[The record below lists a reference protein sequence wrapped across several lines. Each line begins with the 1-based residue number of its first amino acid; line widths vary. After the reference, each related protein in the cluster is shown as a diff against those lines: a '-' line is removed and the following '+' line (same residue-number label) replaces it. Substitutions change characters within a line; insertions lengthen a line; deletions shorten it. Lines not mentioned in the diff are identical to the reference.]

1 MIRLYIALFIL
12 STVGAVAYGG
22 YAYYKDTQERIA
34 TLRENNVKL
43 ELATETLQNTVTR
56 MEEDAAKAEEL
67 NRNLTKRLQKSQV
80 HLDALRNRLSE
91 IDLTMEAIQDPEG
104 LEERV
109 NNAVEKLIG
118 RIETETSPAV
128 DPYDDADSVRS
139 DGTESN
145 DSD

>member
-56 MEEDAAKAEEL
+56 IRSVGQEERRPIQEL
-67 NRNLTKRLQKSQV
+67 QSACR
-80 HLDALRNRLSE
+80 
-91 IDLTMEAIQDPEG
+91 PEG
-104 LEERV
+104 
-109 NNAVEKLIG
+109 NK
-118 RIETETSPAV
+118 
-128 DPYDDADSVRS
+128 
-139 DGTESN
+139 N
-145 DSD
+145 D